1 VEGEYNSKFHSGIG
15 MPPIDRFNL
24 DRNRIKFLTDDAF
37 SAEVFYVEENR
48 KVSKTNVFSINSQR
62 YECPVDLREK
72 AIQVLYDRM
81 RRDRFVVYFDGHRMG
96 EATALDLYANARLRM
111 PETDEARHD

>member
-1 VEGEYNSKFHSGIG
+1 
-15 MPPIDRFNL
+15 
-24 DRNRIKFLTDDAF
+24 
-37 SAEVFYVEENR
+37 
-48 KVSKTNVFSINSQR
+48 
-62 YECPVDLREK
+62 LREK